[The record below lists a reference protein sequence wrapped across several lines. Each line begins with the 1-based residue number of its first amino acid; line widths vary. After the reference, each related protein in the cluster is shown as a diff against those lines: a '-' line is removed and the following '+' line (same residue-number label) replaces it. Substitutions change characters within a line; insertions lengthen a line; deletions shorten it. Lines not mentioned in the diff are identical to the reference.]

1 MLIPYSLT
9 FFQFNTILILMTDK
23 KEDASIGE
31 ALPVKI
37 DIVPLYHRPIFP
49 GVFAPILINDAES
62 INTIEKAHSTT
73 GFIGLCLTKDDKME
87 NVSSRDLYHYG
98 SIAKIV
104 KKIKLPDGQ
113 LNVFVETRM
122 RFKIR
127 RIVNKKEPITAYVSY
142 LEDENLDHKDVPAL
156 KRMLTS
162 SMKELAEDNSS
173 LPDDVRVHILNIE
186 NPGRIAD
193 FIATVIGIG
202 KYEQQKI
209 LEMLDVKKRM
219 EEVFVHLKKEL
230 ELLTVQKKIQD
241 DVNNR
246 VDKNQREYFLREE
259 LNSIKEEL
267 GLFSDSKTSDGK
279 KFKKLIDGFKFKG
292 EVKEAVDSEYEKFML
307 LDTAS
312 PEYIISR
319 NYLETLLTLPWKKT
333 KQHEIDLPHARIT
346 LNKEHYGLEDVKKRI
361 LEYLAVRKLKKDTK
375 GSIILLV
382 GPPGVGKTSIGHS
395 IAKTMGKPFF
405 RFSVGGMNDEAE
417 IKGHRRTYIGAM
429 PGKIIQGL
437 KIVKHNSPVFMIDE
451 IDKIGNSY
459 KGDPSS
465 ALLEVLDPEQNVAF
479 RDNYLDVPFDLSNI
493 VFILT
498 SNTLDTIPSPLLD
511 RAEVI
516 KLSGYI
522 DSEKVIIAQKYLI
535 PKSLKKHGLK
545 KNNIEYTDDILLHI
559 ATSYAREAGVRSF
572 EKSIDKIH
580 RKLATE
586 IALEERKIDEKLYLD
601 LSYIEKMLGKPIFR
615 EDDQKKADRP
625 GVAIG
630 LAWTSLGGD
639 TLLIET
645 SYVEGKEA
653 FKLTGQAGDVM
664 KESSS
669 IAFSWTRKFATEA
682 SIKERAWF
690 ENHIVHLHLPEGA
703 TPKDGPSAGITMTV
717 AMVSLLLDKTIKEK
731 LAMTGELSLT
741 GQVLAIGG
749 LKEKTMAARRN
760 GIKEII
766 IPSSNLRELEEIFP
780 QVKEGITFYPVKRI
794 EEVIDIVFEG
804 SVFQNKEIYDYNKA
818 IRY

>member
-1 MLIPYSLT
+1 
-9 FFQFNTILILMTDK
+9 MTHDK
-23 KEDASIGE
+23 EASPVNE
-31 ALPVKI
+31 ALPIKL
-37 DIVPLYHRPIFP
+37 DIIPLYHRPIFP
-49 GVFAPILINDAES
+49 GVFAPILINDKES
-62 INTIEKAHSTT
+62 INTIEKVYSSS
-73 GFIGLCLTKDDKME
+73 GFVGLCLTKNEKME
-87 NVSSRDLYHYG
+87 NITSRDLYHHG
-98 SIAKIV
+98 TVAKVV
-104 KKIKLPDGQ
+104 KKIILPDGQ
-113 LNVFVETRM
+113 MNVFIETRM
-122 RFKIR
+122 RFKIKR
-127 RIVNKKEPITAYVSY
+127 VVSKKTPITAYVEY
-142 LEDENLDHKDVPAL
+142 LENKNENHSDVPAL

-173 LPDDVRVHILNIE
+173 LPDEVRINILNIE

-209 LEMLDVKKRM
+209 LETLDVKKRM
-219 EEVFVHLKKEL
+219 EDVFVHLKKEL
-230 ELLTVQKKIQD
+230 ELLTVQKKIQN

-267 GLFSDSKTSDGK
+267 GLFSDAKTNDER
-279 KFKKLIDGFKFKG
+279 KFKKLIDNLKFKG
-292 EVKEAVDSEYEKFML
+292 ELKEVVDNEYEKFTL

-319 NYLETLLTLPWKKT
+319 NYLETLLTLPWKKA
-333 KQHEIDLPHARIT
+333 KQTEIDLNQARLT

-361 LEYLAVRKLKKDTK
+361 LEYLAVKKLKKDTK

-417 IKGHRRTYIGAM
+417 IKGHRRTYVGAM

-459 KGDPSS
+459 RGDPSS
-465 ALLEVLDPEQNVAF
+465 ALLEVLDPEQNVSF
-479 RDNYLDVPFDLSNI
+479 RDHYLDVPFDLSNI

-498 SNTLDTIPSPLLD
+498 SNTLDTIPAPLLD
-511 RAEVI
+511 RAEII

-545 KNNIEYTDDILLHI
+545 KTNIEYTDDILLYI
-559 ATSYAREAGVRSF
+559 ANSYAREAGVRGF
-572 EKSIDKIH
+572 EKNIDKIH

-586 IALEERKIDEKLYLD
+586 IALEERKIEDKLYLD
-601 LSYIEKMLGKPIFR
+601 VAYVEKMLGKPIFR
-615 EDDQKKADRP
+615 EEDDQKKADRP

-645 SYVEGKEA
+645 SYMEGKEA

-664 KESSS
+664 KESSA
-669 IAFSWTRKFATEA
+669 IAFSWTRKFITEA
-682 SIKERAWF
+682 SIKERTWF

-717 AMVSLLLDKTIKEK
+717 AMVSLFLNKTIKEN

-749 LKEKTMAARRN
+749 LKEKVIAARRN

-766 IPSSNLRELEEIFP
+766 IPNSNLRELEEIFT
-780 QVKEGITFYPVKRI
+780 QVKEGITFYPVRKI

-804 SVFQNKEIYDYNKA
+804 SVFQNKETYDYSKA
-818 IRY
+818 IRC

>member
-1 MLIPYSLT
+1 MK
-9 FFQFNTILILMTDK
+9 NK
-23 KEDASIGE
+23 KELASTVE
-31 ALPVKI
+31 ALPIKI
-37 DIVPLYHRPIFP
+37 DIIPLYHRPIFP
-49 GVFAPILINDAES
+49 GVFAPILINDPES
-62 INTIEKAHSTT
+62 INTIEKVLSTSS
-73 GFIGLCLTKDDKME
+73 FVGLCLTKDDKME
-87 NVSSRDLYHYG
+87 NITSKDLCNYG
-98 SIAKIV
+98 TVAKIAKR
-104 KKIKLPDGQ
+104 IKLPDGQ
-113 LNVFVETRM
+113 INIFVETMM

-127 RIVNKKEPITAYVSY
+127 RVVSKKEPITAYVTY
-142 LEDENLDHKDVPAL
+142 LEDKNEEHSDVPAL

-162 SMKELAEDNSS
+162 SMKELSEENSFS
-173 LPDDVRVHILNIE
+173 DEVRVNILNIE

-209 LEMLDVKKRM
+209 LEILDVKKRM
-219 EEVFVHLKKEL
+219 QEVFIHIKKEL

-267 GLFSDSKTSDGK
+267 GLFSDAKSTDGK
-279 KFKKLIDGFKFKG
+279 KFKKLIDSLKFKG

-333 KQHEIDLPHARIT
+333 KQNEIDLNNARLT

-417 IKGHRRTYIGAM
+417 IKGHRRTYVGAM

-451 IDKIGNSY
+451 VDKIGNSY

-465 ALLEVLDPEQNVAF
+465 ALLEVLDPEQNISF
-479 RDNYLDVPFDLSNI
+479 RDHYLDVPFDLSNI

-545 KNNIEYTDDILLHI
+545 KNSIEYNDDVLLHI
-559 ATSYAREAGVRSF
+559 ANSYAREAGVRGF
-572 EKSIDKIH
+572 EKNIDKIH

-586 IALEERKIDEKLYLD
+586 IALEERKIDDTLYLD
-601 LSYIEKMLGKPIFR
+601 TSYVEKMLGKPIFR
-615 EDDQKKADRP
+615 KEDDQKRADRP

-645 SYVEGKEA
+645 SYMEGKEA

-664 KESSS
+664 KESSA
-669 IAFSWTRKFATEA
+669 IAFSWTRKFVSEA
-682 SIKERAWF
+682 SIRERAWF
-690 ENHIVHLHLPEGA
+690 ENHIIHLHLPEGA

-717 AMVSLLLDKTIKEK
+717 AMVSLLLGKTIKEN

-749 LKEKTMAARRN
+749 LKEKTIAARRN

-804 SVFQNKEIYDYNKA
+804 SIFQNTNTYDYSNA
-818 IRY
+818 IEC

>member
-1 MLIPYSLT
+1 MN
-9 FFQFNTILILMTDK
+9 QDK
-23 KEDASIGE
+23 EISSMSE
-31 ALPVKI
+31 ALPIKL

-49 GVFAPILINDAES
+49 GVFAPILINDAQS
-62 INTIEKAHSTT
+62 IDTIEKAYSTS
-73 GFIGLCLTKDDKME
+73 GFVGLCLTKDEKME
-87 NVSSRDLYHYG
+87 NISSRDLYHFG
-98 SIAKIV
+98 TVAKIV

-113 LNVFVETRM
+113 INVFVETRM
-122 RFKIR
+122 RFKVR
-127 RIVNKKEPITAYVSY
+127 RVVSKNSPIQAYVTY
-142 LEDENLDHKDVPAL
+142 LEDENESHSDIPAL

-162 SMKELAEDNSS
+162 SMKELTEENPS
-173 LPDDVRVHILNIE
+173 LPDEVRINILNIE

-193 FIATVIGIG
+193 FITTVIGIG

-209 LEMLDVKKRM
+209 LETLDVKKRM

-267 GLFSDSKTSDGK
+267 GLFSDAKTTDGK
-279 KFKKLIDGFKFKG
+279 KFKKLIDSFKFSG

-312 PEYIISR
+312 PEYIVSR

-333 KQHEIDLPHARIT
+333 KQAEIDLNKAKLT

-395 IAKTMGKPFF
+395 IAKTMEKPFF

-451 IDKIGNSY
+451 VDKIGNSY

-465 ALLEVLDPEQNVAF
+465 ALLEVLDPEQNASF
-479 RDNYLDVPFDLSNI
+479 RDHYLDLPFDLSNV

-545 KNNIEYTDDILLHI
+545 KTNIEYTDDVLLYI
-559 ATSYAREAGVRSF
+559 ANSYAREAGVRGF
-572 EKSIDKIH
+572 EKNIDKIH

-586 IALEERKIDEKLYLD
+586 IAFDERKLDDKLFLD
-601 LSYIEKMLGKPIFR
+601 TAYVEKMLGKPIFR
-615 EDDQKKADRP
+615 KEDDQKRADRP

-645 SYVEGKEA
+645 SCMEGKEA

-664 KESSS
+664 KESSA
-669 IAFSWTRKFATEA
+669 IAFSWTRKFVTEA

-690 ENHIVHLHLPEGA
+690 ENHIMHLHLPEGA

-717 AMVSLLLDKTIKEK
+717 AMVSLLLGRVIKEN

-749 LKEKTMAARRN
+749 LKEKTIAARRN

-766 IPSSNLRELEEIFP
+766 IPSTNLRELEEIFP
-780 QVKEGITFYPVKRI
+780 QVKEGITFYPVTRI

-804 SVFQNKEIYDYNKA
+804 SVFQNAKSYDYNKA
-818 IRY
+818 IRC

>member
-1 MLIPYSLT
+1 M
-9 FFQFNTILILMTDK
+9 NG
-23 KEDASIGE
+23 KEIIAMDE
-31 ALPVKI
+31 VLPIKL

-49 GVFAPILINDAES
+49 GVFAPIMLSNPES
-62 INTIEKAHSTT
+62 IKTIEKANS
-73 GFIGLCLTKDDKME
+73 GFVGLCLIKNE
-87 NVSSRDLYHYG
+87 NTEDTSSRNIYHFG
-98 SIAKIV
+98 CVAKIA

-113 LNVFVETRM
+113 LNVFVETRK

-127 RIVNKKEPITAYVSY
+127 RIITKATPITAYVTY
-142 LEDENLDHKDVPAL
+142 LEDKNEEHTDIPAL
-156 KRMLTS
+156 KRMLLS
-162 SMKELAEDNSS
+162 SMKEITENNS
-173 LPDDVRVHILNIE
+173 LFPDEMRVNLLNID

-193 FIATVIGIG
+193 FITTVIGIG
-202 KYEQQKI
+202 KDEQQKI
-209 LEMLDVKKRM
+209 LEILDVKKRM
-219 EEVFVHLKKEL
+219 EEVFVHLKKEM

-241 DVNNR
+241 DVNSR

-267 GLFSDSKTSDGK
+267 GLFTDSKTTDGK
-279 KFKKLIDGFKFKG
+279 KFKKLIDSFKFKG
-292 EVKEAVDSEYEKFML
+292 EVKETVDNEYEKFML

-319 NYLETLLTLPWKKT
+319 NYLETLLSLPWKKT
-333 KQHEIDLPHARIT
+333 KQTELDLNRARIM

-395 IAKTMGKPFF
+395 IAKTMQKPFF

-437 KIVKHNSPVFMIDE
+437 KIVKNNSPVFMIDE
-451 IDKIGNSY
+451 VDKIGNSY
-459 KGDPSS
+459 RGDPSS
-465 ALLEVLDPEQNVAF
+465 ALLEVLDPEQNISF
-479 RDNYLDVPFDLSNI
+479 RDHYLDVPFDLSNI

-545 KNNIEYTDDILLHI
+545 KNNIEYSNDVLLYI
-559 ATSYAREAGVRSF
+559 ANSYAREAGVRSF
-572 EKSIDKIH
+572 EKNIDKIN

-586 IALEERKIDEKLYLD
+586 IALEERKIDDKLYLD
-601 LSYIEKMLGKPIFR
+601 TAYVEKMLGKPIFR
-615 EDDQKKADRP
+615 EDDQKRANRP

-645 SYVEGKEA
+645 SYMEGKEA

-669 IAFSWTRKFATEA
+669 IAFSWTRKFVTEA
-682 SIKERAWF
+682 SIKERTWF
-690 ENHIVHLHLPEGA
+690 ENHILHLHLPEGA

-717 AMVSLLLDKTIKEK
+717 AMVSLLLGRTIKEN

-749 LKEKTMAARRN
+749 LKEKTIAARRN

-766 IPSSNLRELEEIFP
+766 IPSSNLRELEEIFS

-804 SVFQNKEIYDYNKA
+804 SVFQNTETYDYSKA
-818 IRY
+818 IRC